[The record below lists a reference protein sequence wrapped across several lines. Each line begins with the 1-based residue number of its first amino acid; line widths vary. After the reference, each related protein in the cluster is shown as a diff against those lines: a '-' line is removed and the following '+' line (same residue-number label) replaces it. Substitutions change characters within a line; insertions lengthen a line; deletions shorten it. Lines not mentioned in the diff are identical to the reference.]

1 MKTVTHVIYE
11 GPSLFNGS
19 PIVVLYQSGGSKNTK
34 TGAMAQTYILDAVND
49 PITSSRTGQDASV
62 CGSCIHRGQSHDG
75 DKGTA
80 HKRSCYVTLAH
91 GPLGKYKAYKRGSY
105 GKASGHDAIRSL
117 GLGET
122 IRLGTFGDPASVPQY
137 IWDSLLSACAGWTG
151 YTHGESNPSP
161 STLMTSADSIGQA
174 KAAWIRGE
182 RSFRVLSDLDEL
194 DSGEI
199 LCPAS
204 EEAGKKTNCLS
215 CGLCKGNSVKSPKSI
230 AIVAHGTS
238 KRHAKDMI
246 KELN

>member
-1 MKTVTHVIYE
+1 L
-11 GPSLFNGS
+11 PS
-19 PIVVLYQSGGSKNTK
+19 
-34 TGAMAQTYILDAVND
+34 
-49 PITSSRTGQDASV
+49 
-62 CGSCIHRGQSHDG
+62 
-75 DKGTA
+75 
-80 HKRSCYVTLAH
+80 YVT
-91 GPLGKYKAYKRGSY
+91 
-105 GKASGHDAIRSL
+105 
-117 GLGET
+117 E
-122 IRLGTFGDPASVPQY
+122 
-137 IWDSLLSACAGWTG
+137 SLLSACAGWTG

-161 STLMTSADSIGQA
+161 KTLMTSADSIGQA